1 MVPYVENERRLL
13 NQEITKQQNKTVV
26 SPGNENWTIHLSSIV
41 IADKNYS
48 SARFKRSS
56 FNKYTW
62 LSYNLNAERL
72 FMFIGR
78 LVKIIWCP
86 NESELYITIVP
97 DIMKYILNELYF
109 RTLFNITLFRFE
121 VPLFVSIKITAKK
134 DIEIRSMID
143 CICND
148 IILQQK
154 GYLIR
159 RFLEC

>member
-1 MVPYVENERRLL
+1 
-13 NQEITKQQNKTVV
+13 
-26 SPGNENWTIHLSSIV
+26 
-41 IADKNYS
+41 
-48 SARFKRSS
+48 
-56 FNKYTW
+56 
-62 LSYNLNAERL
+62 
-72 FMFIGR
+72 
-78 LVKIIWCP
+78 
-86 NESELYITIVP
+86 
-97 DIMKYILNELYF
+97 MKYILNELYF